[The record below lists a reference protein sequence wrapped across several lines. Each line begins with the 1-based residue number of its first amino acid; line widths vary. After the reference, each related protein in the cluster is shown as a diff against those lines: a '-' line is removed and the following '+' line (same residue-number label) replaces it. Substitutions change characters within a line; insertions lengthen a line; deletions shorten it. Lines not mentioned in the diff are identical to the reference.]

1 MVVIFHPGLVRS
13 VSKEEVEVVEA
24 EEVIEEETEV
34 SGTRTEER
42 TGETIDREEVIG
54 VTREA
59 EEDGTAGA
67 DGEEIIEEIGTL
79 LFLPTIGMMMDYIHS
94 SFITT
99 KIYHI

>member
-1 MVVIFHPGLVRS
+1 MVVVISHPGLVRS
-13 VSKEEVEVVEA
+13 VSKEEEVEA

-34 SGTRTEER
+34 SGTRTGER

-79 LFLPTIGMMMDYIHS
+79 LFLPTIGMMMGYIQVL
-94 SFITT
+94 
-99 KIYHI
+99 

>member
-1 MVVIFHPGLVRS
+1 MVVISHPGLVRS
-13 VSKEEVEVVEA
+13 VSKEEEVVVVEA

-54 VTREA
+54 VTRE
-59 EEDGTAGA
+59 DGTAGA

-79 LFLPTIGMMMDYIHS
+79 LFLPTIGMMMGYIQVL
-94 SFITT
+94 
-99 KIYHI
+99 

>member
-1 MVVIFHPGLVRS
+1 MVVVIFHPGLVRS
-13 VSKEEVEVVEA
+13 VSKEAEVVVVA

-59 EEDGTAGA
+59 AAEDGTAGA

-79 LFLPTIGMMMDYIHS
+79 LFLPTIGMMMGYIQVL
-94 SFITT
+94 
-99 KIYHI
+99 